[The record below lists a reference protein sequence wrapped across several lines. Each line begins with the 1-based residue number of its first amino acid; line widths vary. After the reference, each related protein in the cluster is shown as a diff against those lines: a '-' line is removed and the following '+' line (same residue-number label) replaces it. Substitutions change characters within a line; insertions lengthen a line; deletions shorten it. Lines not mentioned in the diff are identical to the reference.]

1 MYFEAKRPLQNLN
14 RKKKKKQ
21 KFNYQKLPKNHNLQ
35 K

>member
-14 RKKKKKQ
+14 RKKKKQ